1 MVMIK
6 WEYAQV
12 NCVFDYVMAMD
23 RAFTG
28 ILRATGRDGIIII
41 EGKYFLE
48 VFNQLG
54 ELGWE
59 MCGSQRDEGTDII
72 YFKRPVE

>member
-1 MVMIK
+1 MIK

-12 NCVFDYVMAMD
+12 NCVFDYGMVMD
-23 RAFTG
+23 RALTG
-28 ILRATGRDGIIII
+28 MLRATTGRDKVII

-48 VFNQLG
+48 IFNQLG

-59 MCGSQRDEGTDII
+59 MCGSQRDEETDIL
-72 YFKRPVE
+72 YFKKPIE